1 MRLFYSRFF
10 VGVDALVDPC
20 AIAIIKLTI
29 NFHNAII
36 IPTKAAMANTR
47 SVLMDIRE
55 KIEELV
61 EKIKADKNFAAKFQK
76 DPIRAVEGVL
86 GVDLPDELIEK
97 IIDGVK
103 AKIKLEDLGD
113 IAGKLGGLFKK

>member
-1 MRLFYSRFF
+1 
-10 VGVDALVDPC
+10 
-20 AIAIIKLTI
+20 
-29 NFHNAII
+29 
-36 IPTKAAMANTR
+36 
-47 SVLMDIRE
+47 MDI
-55 KIEELV
+55 KAKATELV